1 MAAQRLGL
9 GLFATRACMRTRT
22 RTAALQLAV
31 ALAAAAQVESISV
44 DGAAAHAVAA
54 DAAFVRVVRDGRLVG
69 GAADGQWVGTHTSQ
83 LSANVLSQFPPL
95 GEGWLRGAP
104 SVVNSSVLRY
114 LVLDLGRPRPRGLG
128 PKRN

>member
-9 GLFATRACMRTRT
+9 GMFATRACMRTRT

-31 ALAAAAQVESISV
+31 ALVAAAAQVESISV

-95 GEGWLRGAP
+95 GKGWLGGAP

-114 LVLDLGRPRPRGLG
+114 LVLDLGRRPRGLG